1 MTDEIKFEKKLGN
14 ASASD
19 AAAKSSMLR
28 FFQKKKLAV
37 GVAARGAVSNVYLLA
52 GKDSDSSEEW
62 YAWRRRSY
70 AKNPQDTTRRR

>member
-37 GVAARGAVSNVYLLA
+37 GVAARGAVSLSVATATEFRQLVLPSCFDY
-52 GKDSDSSEEW
+52 
-62 YAWRRRSY
+62 
-70 AKNPQDTTRRR
+70 